1 MDKRSATAR
10 YGRQPEGWPQGMSP
24 QRTELVARR
33 IGIPPWRCCYWTLVA
48 GAFLRPENMR
58 KMRMSPRNRSWAGN
72 GSFVQGTLQLSARV
86 LAIDKWVARELGIT
100 RKSAPCRD
108 NQARSRKT
116 SRVLWTASL
125 IAADS
130 FLRATVILASGGESS
145 AGLITAICMPPLIAV
160 LPNAISRAWL

>member
-33 IGIPPWRCCYWTLVA
+33 IGIPPWRCYYWTLVV
-48 GAFLRPENMR
+48 
-58 KMRMSPRNRSWAGN
+58 SPRNRSWAGN
-72 GSFVQGTLQLSARV
+72 ASFVQGTLQLSARV